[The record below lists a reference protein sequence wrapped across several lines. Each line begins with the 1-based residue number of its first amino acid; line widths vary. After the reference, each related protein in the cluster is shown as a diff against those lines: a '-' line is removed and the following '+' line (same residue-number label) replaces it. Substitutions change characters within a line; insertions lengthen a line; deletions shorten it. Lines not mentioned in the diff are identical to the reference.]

1 MGTSHLPNKPIT
13 DKEKKVILPR
23 QKQPNYELRAA
34 VKTMKLFFAIFVL
47 LALFT
52 EGKGNGGVRQAN
64 HKNHALNMRQ
74 LLNAAVLR
82 KDEALAD
89 FTGTVTVKYK
99 APVVVDL
106 TKLQEML
113 EQHFDRIKNHFD
125 TVENHF
131 DTVEANVTANSER
144 FFSFKRKTRTEIE
157 SLRASLE
164 GLSQCQVGEYSS
176 GYGYGF
182 NTWKTINFQRNFKQ
196 TPKVVASVKGLNVRG
211 GNEGLDVQVRSATTT
226 KFQLNLKAYNEKP
239 HWIAAIWI
247 ACA

>member
-1 MGTSHLPNKPIT
+1 
-13 DKEKKVILPR
+13 
-23 QKQPNYELRAA
+23 
-34 VKTMKLFFAIFVL
+34 MKLFFAILVL
-47 LALFT
+47 PALFT
-52 EGKGNGGVRQAN
+52 EGKGNSGVRQAN
-64 HKNHALNMRQ
+64 HKYHALNIRQ
-74 LLNAAVLR
+74 LLEPAVLH

-89 FTGTVTVKYK
+89 FTGTVPVKYK

-113 EQHFDRIKNHFD
+113 EQHFDRIK
-125 TVENHF
+125 NHF

-164 GLSQCQVGEYSS
+164 SLNSTGLSQCQVGEYIG
-176 GYGYGF
+176 GYGSDY
-182 NTWKTINFQRNFKQ
+182 NTWETITFQRNFMQ
-196 TPKVVASVKGLNVRG
+196 TPKVVASVKGLNIKG

-226 KFQLNLKAYNEKP
+226 KFELNLKAYNEKP

>member
-1 MGTSHLPNKPIT
+1 
-13 DKEKKVILPR
+13 
-23 QKQPNYELRAA
+23 
-34 VKTMKLFFAIFVL
+34 MKLFFAFLVL
-47 LALFT
+47 PALFT
-52 EGKGNGGVRQAN
+52 EGKGNSGVRQAN
-64 HKNHALNMRQ
+64 HKYHALNIRQ
-74 LLNAAVLR
+74 LLEPAVLH

-89 FTGTVTVKYK
+89 FTGTVPVKYK

-113 EQHFDRIKNHFD
+113 EQHFDRIK
-125 TVENHF
+125 NHF

-176 GYGYGF
+176 GYGSGSGF
-182 NTWKTINFQRNFKQ
+182 NTWKTINFQRNFMQ
-196 TPKVVASVKGLNVRG
+196 TPKVVASVKGLNIKG

-226 KFQLNLKAYNEKP
+226 KFELNLKAYNEKP

>member
-1 MGTSHLPNKPIT
+1 
-13 DKEKKVILPR
+13 
-23 QKQPNYELRAA
+23 
-34 VKTMKLFFAIFVL
+34 MKLFFAILVL
-47 LALFT
+47 PALFT
-52 EGKGNGGVRQAN
+52 EGKGNSGVRQAN
-64 HKNHALNMRQ
+64 HKYHALNIRQ
-74 LLNAAVLR
+74 LLEPAVLH

-89 FTGTVTVKYK
+89 FTGTVPVKYK

-182 NTWKTINFQRNFKQ
+182 NTWKAINFQRNFKQ

-226 KFQLNLKAYNEKP
+226 KFELNLKAYNEKP

>member
-1 MGTSHLPNKPIT
+1 
-13 DKEKKVILPR
+13 
-23 QKQPNYELRAA
+23 
-34 VKTMKLFFAIFVL
+34 MKLFFAILVL
-47 LALFT
+47 PALFT
-52 EGKGNGGVRQAN
+52 EGKGNSGVRQAN
-64 HKNHALNMRQ
+64 HKYHALNIRQ
-74 LLNAAVLR
+74 LLEPAVLH

-89 FTGTVTVKYK
+89 FTGTVPVKYK

-226 KFQLNLKAYNEKP
+226 KFELNLKAYNEKP